1 MNGFASDDPVFIA
14 PRHLAGPGDPSLV
27 IQPLQ
32 AAGWISRSRPDS
44 AHLLY
49 ASRFSDRTVALRPV
63 PSAYTPWWYFT
74 GTHDS

>member
-1 MNGFASDDPVFIA
+1 MFIA

>member
-1 MNGFASDDPVFIA
+1 MNGFAPDDPVFIP

-32 AAGWISRSRPDS
+32 TADWISRSRPDS

-49 ASRFSDRTVALRPV
+49 ASRYSDRTAALRPD
-63 PSAYTPWWYFT
+63 PSAYTPR
-74 GTHDS
+74 